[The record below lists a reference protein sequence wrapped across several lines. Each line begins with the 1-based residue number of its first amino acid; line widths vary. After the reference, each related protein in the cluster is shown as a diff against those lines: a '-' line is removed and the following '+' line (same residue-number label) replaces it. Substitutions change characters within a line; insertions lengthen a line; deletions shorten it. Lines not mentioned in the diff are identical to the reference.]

1 LIEDIFSNL
10 RISSMV
16 ENLCVHYGSKVLDF
30 EEKSYFAFP
39 NLEALAQD
47 DVEAKLRTL
56 GFGYRSAYISKTA
69 KQVNSLKL
77 KLYLRP
83 SNFKFYL
90 LYCTNRTQD

>member
-1 LIEDIFSNL
+1 
-10 RISSMV
+10 MV

-30 EEKSYFAFP
+30 EQKSYFAFP

-90 LYCTNRTQD
+90 LHCTNTQG